1 MKKSEEIIKQYIKN
15 PPLAPD
21 CVEESTLIASCY
33 SAQLALLLSAKQ
45 TFLLLQAIDDEA
57 NAWEIKVIIKSIDA
71 LIKEYDP
78 KIRL

>member
-1 MKKSEEIIKQYIKN
+1 MKKSEQIIKQFIKN
-15 PPLAPD
+15 PPLSPD
-21 CVEESTLIASCY
+21 CVKESTLFASCY

-57 NAWEIKVIIKSIDA
+57 NELDIKVIIKSIDA